1 MTLCEFPPFWLFYS
15 LFNFQTVPQRH
26 TDALS
31 GQDGDLFQQLIDRAV
46 IPFREPVRCAFQ
58 RHCDPLHAVVCLILL
73 LLQLLDDGLAALELC
88 HCRGDRL
95 KPRGVA
101 VRVVRIGG
109 LAQQGGA
116 AAALLIRQDAVNCRP
131 KSAMARS
138 ISPRL
143 MLSPGMGAS
152 SCSIVSLSCSARAL

>member
-31 GQDGDLFQQLIDRAV
+31 GQDGDLFQHLIDRAV

-95 KPRGVA
+95 KPRGVT
-101 VRVVRIGG
+101 VRVARIGG
-109 LAQQGGA
+109 LAQQGGE
-116 AAALLIRQDAVNCRP
+116 LPPQVCYGAVN
-131 KSAMARS
+131 
-138 ISPRL
+138 ISE
-143 MLSPGMGAS
+143 AH
-152 SCSIVSLSCSARAL
+152 ALTGDGG